1 MREAK
6 NAKRIVLFIGLISVM
21 LSFIACGTSDK
32 PETPQQEKGKMVKS
46 VEVVNAKSGDI
57 ALTLNATG
65 AVEPDTSV
73 TVISQVEGE
82 LRSFPFKEGD
92 NVKKGQVIA
101 QIDDK
106 EIQAQIVQSEA
117 DLEYAQARLK
127 AISAGARPQEIEQ
140 AIAQVNQ
147 MQASWNSAKKDLQ
160 HTKELY
166 LGAIPRQQ
174 LDNAEGK
181 YKNTVAQVESVKV
194 KLDNAKKEQE
204 RIQQLFDLG
213 AVATE
218 KVDQAETNYKAL
230 LAQLHAVQ
238 VEIENAEVALKNTK
252 ELYDLEAIPRQKIDD
267 AEAKFFISTAQ
278 LQATQEKLNL
288 LKAGP
293 ALEDVEVARTQVKQA
308 EAKLAYMKLKSKYYT
323 IASPIS
329 GAITDRFVSQGD
341 VVISKQKLLAIA
353 DISHVVLI
361 ASVSELD
368 ISKVK
373 PGQVASVRVDA
384 YPNSQFKGKVTSI
397 YPIADA
403 KTRSIP
409 VEIRLPNPDK
419 QLLPGMFARITF
431 MIEQRKNV
439 VLLPADAIVTKEGKK
454 TAFVV
459 KDSQIHVTPVQIGV
473 KQGNRVEIKAGI
485 SPGDKVVITGQS
497 ELKDGMKVKIAE
509 KRKPSGSN
517 ASRAGT
523 SAQKKEVGTPGKS
536 GEEVE

>member
-1 MREAK
+1 MQKANLKEVK
-6 NAKRIVLFIGLISVM
+6 KIILFIGLISIS

-32 PETPQQEKGKMVKS
+32 PAETPPDKGKMALS
-46 VEVVNAKSGDI
+46 VEVVEAKSGDI
-57 ALTLNATG
+57 AMTLNATG
-65 AVEPDTSV
+65 AIEPDTLV

-92 NVKKGQVIA
+92 DVKKGQVIA

-147 MQASWNSAKKDLQ
+147 MQASLNSTKKDLQ

-181 YKNTVAQVESVKV
+181 YKNAVAQLESAKV

-204 RIQQLFDLG
+204 RTQQLFDLG

-218 KVDQAETNYKAL
+218 KVDQSETNYKAL

-267 AEAKFFISTAQ
+267 AEAKFFIATAQ
-278 LQATQEKLNL
+278 LQAAQEKLDL
-288 LKAGP
+288 LKEGP
-293 ALEDVEVARTQVKQA
+293 APEDIEVTKAQVKQS
-308 EAKLAYMKLKSKYYT
+308 EAKLAYMRLKSEYYT
-323 IASPIS
+323 IAAPIS
-329 GAITDRFVSQGD
+329 GTVTERFANQRD
-341 VVISKQKLLAIA
+341 VVTPKQKLLTIA
-353 DISHVVLI
+353 DISDVLVI
-361 ASVSELD
+361 SGVSELD

-373 PGQVASVRVDA
+373 QGQMVSVRVDA
-384 YPNSQFKGKVTSI
+384 YSESQFKGKVTRI
-397 YPIADA
+397 YPISESQ
-403 KTRSIP
+403 TRSIP
-409 VEIRLPNPDK
+409 VEIKLPNPDK
-419 QLLPGMFARITF
+419 KLLPGMFARVTF
-431 MIEQRKNV
+431 MVAKHDNA
-439 VLLPADAIVTKEGKK
+439 VLLPSDAIVTKEGKT

-459 KDSQIHVTPVQIGV
+459 RDSQVHITPIRIGIA
-473 KQGNRVEIKAGI
+473 QGNRVEITNGI

-497 ELKDGMKVKIAE
+497 ELKNGMKVNIAE
-509 KRKPSGSN
+509 QGK
-517 ASRAGT
+517 
-523 SAQKKEVGTPGKS
+523 PGKS
-536 GEEVE
+536 TSEKGGE